1 MCAHLAFSK
10 ILNGVRLA
18 DRPEANAV
26 TLNLSLTSGS
36 RGLGWYPKARNIESE
51 DALWSQ
57 PGLASRPREVHS
69 GWVISVNHII
79 L

>member
-1 MCAHLAFSK
+1 M
-10 ILNGVRLA
+10 RPA
-18 DRPEANAV
+18 DRPEANAEM
-26 TLNLSLTSGS
+26 LNQSLTSGS
-36 RGLGWYPKARNIESE
+36 RGLGCYPEARNIEGE

-69 GWVISVNHII
+69 GWVTSVNHIV